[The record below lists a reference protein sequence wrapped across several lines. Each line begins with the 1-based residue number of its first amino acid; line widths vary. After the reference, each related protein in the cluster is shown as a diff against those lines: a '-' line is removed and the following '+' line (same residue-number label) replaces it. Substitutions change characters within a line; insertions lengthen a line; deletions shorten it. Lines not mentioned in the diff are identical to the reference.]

1 MTYQTSCFWPATRA
15 AGLKGSSRLDV
26 ADMVRSGV
34 NKSLVGV
41 VRLGINDGRRRD
53 AEEIRIRIPVSG
65 EEPRRERLDGD
76 E

>member
-26 ADMVRSGV
+26 ADMVRGGV
-34 NKSLVGV
+34 DKSLVGV
-41 VRLGINDGRRRD
+41 VRLGVRDGRRRD
-53 AEEIRIRIPVSG
+53 AEEIRLRIPVFG
-65 EEPRRERLDGD
+65 EEPRREILGGD